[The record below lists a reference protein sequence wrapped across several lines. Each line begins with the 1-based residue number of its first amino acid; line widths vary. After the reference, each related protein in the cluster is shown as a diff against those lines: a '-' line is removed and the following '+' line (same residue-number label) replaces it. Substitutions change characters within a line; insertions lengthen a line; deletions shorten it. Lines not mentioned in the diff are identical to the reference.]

1 MINFLIDLG
10 NSNCKV
16 AFEEKGVLTEI
27 HRSSQGEDVRSFVL
41 SFLEEKSVDVIVFS
55 NVREDDPELN
65 EALSSRCRRLIVL
78 DSSTELP
85 INLDYQF
92 PAKGLGSDRI
102 AGALAVA
109 TLFPGKDCIK
119 FDFGTALTVDFI
131 NKKGVFLGGN
141 ISLGLTSRFRALNQF
156 TKRLPFIKPVENIPQ
171 FGVDTHGA
179 MTAGVVFGLKFEVEG
194 YINQYPDYT
203 IVFTGGDAFYFAE
216 KMKSAIFVAP
226 NLVLMGLA
234 QIAEYYAKK

>member
-119 FDFGTALTVDFI
+119 FDFGTDR
-131 NKKGVFLGGN
+131 K
-141 ISLGLTSRFRALNQF
+141 S
-156 TKRLPFIKPVENIPQ
+156 
-171 FGVDTHGA
+171 
-179 MTAGVVFGLKFEVEG
+179 VV
-194 YINQYPDYT
+194 
-203 IVFTGGDAFYFAE
+203 
-216 KMKSAIFVAP
+216 
-226 NLVLMGLA
+226 
-234 QIAEYYAKK
+234 